1 MSTLMVH
8 IFSYDEELDGDGHG
22 GDGDDADKKWI
33 W

>member
-1 MSTLMVH
+1 MVH